1 MSLSFIYLKL
11 IAVKKIIFCFILI
24 VFSLVSFCQQTRSST
39 NLTREQYLK
48 KSECQKT
55 TGRVLLLGGVATGA
69 TGIITAL
76 AKNEIGFLY
85 LGVLGGGGLI
95 IASIPFLNA
104 SIRNK
109 EKANN
114 ASVSFT
120 LEQTRSVQ
128 QSQVNVH
135 SFPVLS
141 LKLNL

>member
-1 MSLSFIYLKL
+1 M
-11 IAVKKIIFCFILI
+11 
-24 VFSLVSFCQQTRSST
+24 
-39 NLTREQYLK
+39 
-48 KSECQKT
+48 
-55 TGRVLLLGGVATGA
+55 GGVATGA

-109 EKANN
+109 EKAKN

-128 QSQVNVH
+128 QSQINVH